1 MAAKPGPADD
11 APDRL
16 AALDAEAARLGL
28 ALGGEARARFA
39 RYLALIEAWRGRA
52 GLTSLADPEAIQRR
66 HFGESLALLAALR
79 AAGLLAAGE
88 AVRAVDVGSGAG
100 FPGLPMRIAEP
111 SLRLTLVEAHRR
123 RARFLETAAA
133 ELGLGGV
140 EVVAARAEEAG
151 RDPALRGGFGLAV
164 ARAVAPLPV
173 LAEYLLPLLRPGG
186 VMAVPKGAA
195 AARELEE
202 AAAAL
207 AALGGCAEEPLA
219 LPLPPGR
226 PPQRVLIV
234 RREGPLPDRYPRR
247 PGVPR
252 KRPLR

>member
-1 MAAKPGPADD
+1 MAAKPGPAA
-11 APDRL
+11 APGPL
-16 AALDAEAARLGL
+16 APLAEEAARLRL
-28 ALGGEARARFA
+28 ALGGEERARFA
-39 RYLALIEAWRGRA
+39 RYLALLGEWRGRA

-79 AAGLLAAGE
+79 AAGLLAPGE
-88 AVRAVDVGSGAG
+88 TESVVDVGSGAG
-100 FPGLPMRIAEP
+100 FPGLPMLILEP
-111 SLRLTLVEAHRR
+111 ALRLTLVEAHRR

-151 RDPALRGGFGLAV
+151 RDPALRGRFGLAV

-173 LAEYLLPLLRPGG
+173 LAEYLLPLLREGG
-186 VMAVPKGAA
+186 AAAAPKGSA

-202 AAAAL
+202 AAGAI
-207 AALGGCAEEPLA
+207 AALGGRAGEPLA